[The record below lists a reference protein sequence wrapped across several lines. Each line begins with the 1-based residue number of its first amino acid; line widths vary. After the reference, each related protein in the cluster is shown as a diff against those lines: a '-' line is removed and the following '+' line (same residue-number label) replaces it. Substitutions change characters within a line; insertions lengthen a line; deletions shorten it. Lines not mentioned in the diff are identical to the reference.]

1 MAEAKSKF
9 AEELSNAQSLVEM
22 YQKKNQEAQ
31 ERALAAEEA
40 QRSMEVNSIPFR
52 EIIRFSKK
60 LRKRN

>member
-9 AEELSNAQSLVEM
+9 AEELSNAQSMVEM

-40 QRSMEVNSIPFR
+40 QRSMEVS
-52 EIIRFSKK
+52 
-60 LRKRN
+60 